1 MKRNTISVIV
11 PIALILSFSVAF
23 AMSHKAEERGKALF
37 ENPNFAGGKKACNSC
52 HPKGKGLLNAGSK
65 SEFSIMEKKQNSLEE
80 AINFCIVNA
89 NKGKAIVEDS
99 KEMQEM
105 VSFIKSL
112 GPKGSAGYGT
122 PGYGGKAPG
131 YGAPGYGEKAK
142 EAVPGYGGKA
152 PGYGGKK

>member
-1 MKRNTISVIV
+1 MKRNVLSVIV
-11 PIALILSFSVAF
+11 PIALILTFSVAF

-52 HPKGKGLLNAGSK
+52 HPKGQGLSKAGSK
-65 SEFSIMEKKQNSLEE
+65 AEFSIMGKKQNSLEE

-89 NKGKAIVEDS
+89 NKGKAIAEDS

-105 VSFIKSL
+105 VSFVKSL
-112 GPKGSAGYGT
+112 GPKGSPGYGT

-131 YGAPGYGEKAK
+131 YGEKA
-142 EAVPGYGGKA
+142 PGYGGKA